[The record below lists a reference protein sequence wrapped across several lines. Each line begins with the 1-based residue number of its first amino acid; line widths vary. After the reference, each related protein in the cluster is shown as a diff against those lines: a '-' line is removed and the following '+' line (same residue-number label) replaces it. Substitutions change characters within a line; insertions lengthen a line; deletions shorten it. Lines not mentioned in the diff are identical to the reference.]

1 MLAIEWVVLIG
12 AVTAVIGGVIGLF
25 VGRRNGGDKERI
37 AELEKALSSKED
49 ELTEYRSQV
58 FNEFAETAEK
68 FRSLDQSYHALHRQ
82 LATSSASL
90 LGDQATPLLTQ
101 SAVPEDS
108 GAEDQVEVVQ
118 DSVDDN
124 LKESPPE
131 SAEMS
136 AEMSAEVSAEVSVE
150 EVEID
155 LDEIVVDETIVDETI
170 VHEAV
175 VEETMPDVPTLTEPV
190 DSGDDLASDIETSA
204 KRRG

>member
-1 MLAIEWVVLIG
+1 VLAIEWVVLIG
-12 AVTAVIGGVIGLF
+12 AVTAGIGGVIGLF

-37 AELEKALSSKED
+37 SELEKTLSSKED

-108 GAEDQVEVVQ
+108 GADEQVEVVQ

-124 LKESPPE
+124 LEESPPE

-136 AEMSAEVSAEVSVE
+136 AEMSAEVSVE

-155 LDEIVVDETIVDETI
+155 LDEIVVDEHVVDETI
-170 VHEAV
+170 ADEAFADKNI
-175 VEETMPDVPTLTEPV
+175 PDVPTLTEPV
-190 DSGDDLASDIETSA
+190 DSGDDLEPNIETSA
-204 KRRG
+204 TRRG

>member
-1 MLAIEWVVLIG
+1 VLAIEWVVLIG
-12 AVTAVIGGVIGLF
+12 AVTAGIGGVIGLF

-37 AELEKALSSKED
+37 SELEKTLLSKED

-108 GAEDQVEVVQ
+108 GADEQVEVVQ

-124 LKESPPE
+124 LEESPPE
-131 SAEMS
+131 SAEM
-136 AEMSAEVSAEVSVE
+136 SAEVSVE

-155 LDEIVVDETIVDETI
+155 LDEIVVDEHVVDETI
-170 VHEAV
+170 TDEAFADK
-175 VEETMPDVPTLTEPV
+175 TIPDVPTLTEPV
-190 DSGDDLASDIETSA
+190 DSGDDLEPNIETSA
-204 KRRG
+204 TRRG

>member
-1 MLAIEWVVLIG
+1 VLAIEWVVLIG
-12 AVTAVIGGVIGLF
+12 AVTAGIGGVIGLF

-37 AELEKALSSKED
+37 SELEKTLSSKED

-108 GAEDQVEVVQ
+108 GADEQVEVVQ

-124 LKESPPE
+124 LEESPPE
-131 SAEMS
+131 SAEM
-136 AEMSAEVSAEVSVE
+136 SAEVSVE

-155 LDEIVVDETIVDETI
+155 LDEIVVDEHVVDETI
-170 VHEAV
+170 TDEAFADK
-175 VEETMPDVPTLTEPV
+175 TIPDVPTLTEPV
-190 DSGDDLASDIETSA
+190 DSGDDLEPNIETSA
-204 KRRG
+204 TRRG